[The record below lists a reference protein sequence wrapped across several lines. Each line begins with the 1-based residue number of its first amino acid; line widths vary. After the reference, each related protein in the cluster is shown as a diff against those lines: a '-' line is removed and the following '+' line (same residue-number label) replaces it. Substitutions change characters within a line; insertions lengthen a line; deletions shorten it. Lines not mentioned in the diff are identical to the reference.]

1 MAERRMMAKSVIDT
15 DQFMEMPAT
24 AQCLY
29 FHLLLRADDDGFIS
43 NLKQVMRMTGVKE
56 DDAKLLITKQFLIPF
71 SSGVVVIKHWR
82 IHNLIRKDRYNKS
95 VCREREEIGLTDNND
110 YVKLDGCQLVAK
122 RLPIG
127 CQTVNPGKVSKGKV
141 SIGKVSIGKVSIGKV
156 SIGKDTTK
164 PMRHQYGE
172 YKNVL
177 LTDADVEKLKKEFP
191 NDWDKRIERMS
202 AYMASTGKSYKNH
215 LATIRNWARMQKER
229 DEKSRAAEVKQFAG
243 NEDEEWKKQDDEI
256 HELMKERGWI

>member
-1 MAERRMMAKSVIDT
+1 
-15 DQFMEMPAT
+15 MP
-24 AQCLY
+24 
-29 FHLLLRADDDGFIS
+29 F
-43 NLKQVMRMTGVKE
+43 E
-56 DDAKLLITKQFLIPF
+56 
-71 SSGVVVIKHWR
+71 SGVVVIKHWR

-95 VCREREEIGLTDNND
+95 VCGERNEIGINDNNE
-110 YVKLDGCQLVAK
+110 YVKLDGCQTVAK
-122 RLPIG
+122 RLPDG
-127 CQTVNPGKVSKGKV
+127 CQTVNP
-141 SIGKVSIGKVSIGKV
+141 GKVSIGKV

-164 PMRHQYGE
+164 PIRHKYGE

-177 LTDADVEKLKKEFP
+177 LTDADVEKLKNEFP
-191 NDWDKRIERMS
+191 NDWDKRIERLS

-243 NEDEEWKKQDDEI
+243 NEDEEWKKQDDEL

>member
-141 SIGKVSIGKVSIGKV
+141 SIGKVSIGK
-156 SIGKDTTK
+156 DTTK